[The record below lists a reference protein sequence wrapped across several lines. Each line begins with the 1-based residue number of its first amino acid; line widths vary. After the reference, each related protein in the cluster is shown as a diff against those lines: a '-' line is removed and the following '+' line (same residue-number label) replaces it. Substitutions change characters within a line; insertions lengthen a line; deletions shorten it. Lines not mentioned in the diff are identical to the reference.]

1 MPSSTWIE
9 QLARFGYA
17 AKGIVYFIIGLLAI
31 PVALGSGSK
40 TADTSGALDTIVAQ
54 PFGKF
59 LLALIAFGLMGY
71 VLWRLTQA
79 LFDPEH
85 QGKINAKRI
94 LQRLGYALSGL
105 SYAGVSLS
113 AVQTVFGEKGDD
125 SSWRRDWAARL
136 LEQPLGQELFWIVG
150 AIAIAV
156 GVSFLYEAYT
166 AKFRKHFKLLN
177 MSKAQIQW
185 ATWLGR
191 FGISARGAAFGLI
204 GLLVIQAA
212 LQDDP
217 GEVQGLG
224 GSLQALAEEP
234 LGQWILGAIAL
245 GFMAYS
251 LYMLIQARYRRID
264 PP

>member
-1 MPSSTWIE
+1 VMNRWLLCGNSSLSCPST
-9 QLARFGYA
+9 LFHKFPA
-17 AKGIVYFIIGLLAI
+17 AIGFHLL
-31 PVALGSGSK
+31 LSGS
-40 TADTSGALDTIVAQ
+40 Q
-54 PFGKF
+54 
-59 LLALIAFGLMGY
+59 
-71 VLWRLTQA
+71 
-79 LFDPEH
+79 
-85 QGKINAKRI
+85 
-94 LQRLGYALSGL
+94 
-105 SYAGVSLS
+105 
-113 AVQTVFGEKGDD
+113 
-125 SSWRRDWAARL
+125 
-136 LEQPLGQELFWIVG
+136 
-150 AIAIAV
+150 

-224 GSLQALAEEP
+224 GSLQALAEEA
-234 LGQWILGAIAL
+234 LGQWILGAIAF